1 MSLSESVKNNDFKFL
16 REVSTEKAPILYV
29 RLGQELLICKKEN
42 ATSFFLRHKNRYTV
56 LTVIFFVKIT

>member
-29 RLGQELLICKKEN
+29 RLG
-42 ATSFFLRHKNRYTV
+42 
-56 LTVIFFVKIT
+56 